1 MDDGGR
7 AFPQVNYAKPAD
19 GYGVSI
25 MEIRGGMSLRDWFAG
40 QALAGFMSNPLVFE
54 WLADAML
61 SKNAERAL
69 VAQACGLMAD
79 AMLAGRN
86 RKEEA
91 K

>member
-1 MDDGGR
+1 MSDQINDGGQ
-7 AFPQVNYAKPAD
+7 AFPMAFACESEKH
-19 GYGVSI
+19 
-25 MEIRGGMSLRDWFAG
+25 RGMSLRDWFAG
-40 QALAGFMSNPLVFE
+40 QALTGLMSNPLVFE